1 MLRDSGLPGLLIILD
16 EVETL
21 QRVRGDVRE
30 KALNALRQLID
41 EIDAGR
47 FPGLYLAITG
57 TPAFFDGP
65 QGIQRLA
72 PLAQRLHVDFTTEAR
87 FDNPRAVQLRL
98 SPFTKDSLIEVGTR
112 VTQLFAD
119 GSPHTDRI
127 RQRADSVLLED
138 LAQAVAGK
146 LGGKVGVAPRL
157 YLKKLVGDVLDRI
170 DQFPDF
176 DPRRDYALTVTPTEL
191 TLVEQSAAGVASVD
205 DIKLSL

>member
-1 MLRDSGLPGLLIILD
+1 M
-16 EVETL
+16 
-21 QRVRGDVRE
+21 RE
-30 KALNALRQLID
+30 KALNAIRQLID
-41 EIDAGR
+41 EVDAGR
-47 FPGLYLAITG
+47 FPGLYLVITG

-65 QGIQRLA
+65 QGVQRLA

-112 VTQLFAD
+112 VTQLFAQ
-119 GSPHTDRI
+119 GTPNSERI
-127 RQRADSVLLED
+127 RQRADSALLED

-191 TLVEQSAAGVASVD
+191 TLVEQSAAGMGSVD
-205 DIKLSL
+205 DIKLNL